1 MITQN
6 NNTDKQFAAIV
17 LAADRTGKD
26 PITQYT
32 NAACK
37 AFASVD
43 GIPMVIR
50 VLNALQACP
59 QISSIILCG
68 PPETLHHHCPE
79 LKQRID
85 SGQVAW
91 IPNLNSPSRSADSG
105 LKQIPD
111 NLSVLVTT
119 ADHALLTSQI
129 VQQFLQQSI
138 ATTAD
143 ATVGI
148 VRQEQIAAAFPG
160 SKRTVIRLRDGGVC
174 GCNLFAFTPNGRS
187 LVQFWRQAED
197 LRKKPWQLIA
207 RVLGFK
213 TVFAYLLGIL
223 TRDQGVA
230 AVSQKSGVNIQT
242 IELDDPRAGVDVDKV
257 EDLQLAEA
265 ILKNEKQTQ
274 WVQE

>member
-68 PPETLHHHCPE
+68 PLEKLHHHCPE

-91 IPNLNSPSRSADSG
+91 IPNLDSPSRSAD
-105 LKQIPD
+105 
-111 NLSVLVTT
+111 
-119 ADHALLTSQI
+119 
-129 VQQFLQQSI
+129 
-138 ATTAD
+138 
-143 ATVGI
+143 
-148 VRQEQIAAAFPG
+148 R
-160 SKRTVIRLRDGGVC
+160 
-174 GCNLFAFTPNGRS
+174 
-187 LVQFWRQAED
+187 
-197 LRKKPWQLIA
+197 
-207 RVLGFK
+207 
-213 TVFAYLLGIL
+213 Y
-223 TRDQGVA
+223 
-230 AVSQKSGVNIQT
+230 
-242 IELDDPRAGVDVDKV
+242 
-257 EDLQLAEA
+257 
-265 ILKNEKQTQ
+265 
-274 WVQE
+274 

>member
-68 PPETLHHHCPE
+68 PPETLHHHCLE

-85 SGQVAW
+85 SGQVTW
-91 IPNLNSPSRSADSG
+91 IPNLESPSRSADSG

-111 NLSVLVTT
+111 NVSVLVTT

-129 VQQFLQQSI
+129 VQQFLQRSI

-148 VRQEQIAAAFPG
+148 VRQEQIAAAFPE
-160 SKRTVIRLRDGGVC
+160 SKRTVIRLRDGGYC

-223 TRDQGVA
+223 TREQGVV

-257 EDLQLAEA
+257 EDLRLAET

>member
-68 PPETLHHHCPE
+68 PPEKLHHHCPE

-85 SGQVAW
+85 SGEVTW
-91 IPNLNSPSRSADSG
+91 IPNLDSPSRSADSG

-111 NLSVLVTT
+111 NVSVLVTT

-129 VQQFLQQSI
+129 VQQFLQRSI

-148 VRQEQIAAAFPG
+148 VRQEQIAAAFPD
-160 SKRTVIRLRDGGVC
+160 SKRTVIRLRDGGFC

-265 ILKNEKQTQ
+265 ILKNEKQTR

>member
-68 PPETLHHHCPE
+68 PPEKLHHHCPE

-85 SGQVAW
+85 SGQVTW
-91 IPNLNSPSRSADSG
+91 IPNLDSPSRSADSG

-111 NLSVLVTT
+111 NVSVLVTT

-148 VRQEQIAAAFPG
+148 VRQEQIAAAFPD
-160 SKRTVIRLRDGGVC
+160 SKRTVIRLRDGGYC

-223 TRDQGVA
+223 TREQGVA

-257 EDLQLAEA
+257 EDLRLAEA
-265 ILKNEKQTQ
+265 ILKNEKQTR